1 MSSMR
6 HIRVATYFS
15 CHTLNQILFVVIQ
28 KQKITQYYY
37 IIYYYEQAKLQ
48 F

>member
-6 HIRVATYFS
+6 HVATRDFS